1 METTHSNEMR
11 ITLYDFGKI
20 VVDGETHTRDVIIH
34 PGRVE
39 GSWWRKEGHCLRV
52 EDLSGVWESGPD
64 TLVVGT
70 GYYGNMA
77 VPEETL
83 DYARS
88 RGVEIIA
95 AITPD
100 AVSTFNRL
108 SVSGKRIVAALH
120 LTC

>member
-1 METTHSNEMR
+1 MGIEQRFR

-39 GSWWRKEGHCLRV
+39 GSWWRKVGHRLRV

-77 VPEETL
+77 VGEETL
-83 DYARS
+83 AYARS
-88 RGVEIIA
+88 RGIEIIA
-95 AITPD
+95 ATTPD

-108 SVSGKRIVAALH
+108 HSEPGKRIVAALH

>member
-1 METTHSNEMR
+1 MGYDQMMR

-39 GSWWRKEGHCLRV
+39 GSWWRQEGHRLRV
-52 EDLSGVWESGPD
+52 EDLNGVWESGPD
-64 TLVVGT
+64 ILVVGT

-77 VPEETL
+77 VGEETL

-95 AITPD
+95 ATTPD

-108 SVSGKRIVAALH
+108 QSESGKRIVAALH

>member
-1 METTHSNEMR
+1 MMR

-34 PGRVE
+34 PDRVE
-39 GSWWRKEGHCLRV
+39 GSWWRQEGHRLRV
-52 EDLSGVWESGPD
+52 EDLNGVWESGPD
-64 TLVVGT
+64 ILVVGT
-70 GYYGNMA
+70 GCYGNMA
-77 VPEETL
+77 VGEETL

-95 AITPD
+95 ATTPD

-108 SVSGKRIVAALH
+108 QSESGKRIVAALH